1 MNNQKSRG
9 ITILLAL
16 LLGGLGGHRFY
27 LGQMTAG
34 VLMLLFFWTL
44 IPTLI
49 AVVDIIRYL
58 VMGEVEFQKRYSN
71 AAAKNTVNTNLTIS
85 DLEKLAVLKEK
96 GFITDEEFNQKKKQ
110 IL

>member
-1 MNNQKSRG
+1 
-9 ITILLAL
+9 
-16 LLGGLGGHRFY
+16 
-27 LGQMTAG
+27 
-34 VLMLLFFWTL
+34 MLLFFWTL
-44 IPTLI
+44 IPALI
-49 AVVDIIRYL
+49 AIIDIIRYL

-71 AAAKNTVNTNLTIS
+71 AAAQNTAYSILTIS